1 MRKTQLFLR
10 RLLPLLL
17 TFCTMLTCCRLP
29 VDAFAFTPPFT
40 IQSES
45 GIILNLDTNTVVYE
59 KNADKQ
65 QMPAHLAQ
73 IVTALVVL
81 DLCEDLDGT
90 KITMNQNPMSYFYE
104 YSDVEDVRY
113 GNIVT
118 GDTFT
123 VREYLYAM
131 LLTSSCESA
140 ELLADYFSDG
150 NSVQFVTKMNAKAA
164 EIGCTGT
171 NFTNPTGLYDAY
183 QITTARDMMKIA
195 QYALQ
200 NKTFKEIATTESFVP
215 TSMNANHPASSSL
228 KWVHSNPM
236 MDETDHYY
244 YKGIAG
250 IKTGNLNA
258 YGRNIVTTATKG
270 DISYLIVL
278 LKAPFDDEN
287 GKLQYYHLEDAT
299 NLLNWAF
306 SNFTYVTLIED
317 DEELAEVEVD
327 SAERT
332 GYVLVRPEKDCITL
346 WCTDVDVSAIQKTIT
361 LQENVHAPVE
371 KGQQLG
377 TLELKFSGEVIAT
390 IPLVA
395 VSSVERSIVKQN
407 LNALKKF
414 PHSSVLRYSLLIA
427 CIITGIYIICCIN
440 ATYQC
445 RKKAREESSVHLI
458 PKAIRIE
465 NNTQK
470 NWKRSSEPVFY
481 HRPENTGEKQ
491 KSSTPNGTR
500 NSNTRTTT
508 SPSAKTMPKRN
519 DMQYT
524 RKK

>member
-10 RLLPLLL
+10 RFLPLFL
-17 TFCTMLTCCRLP
+17 TFCTMLSYCCLP

-73 IVTALVVL
+73 IVTALVIL

-104 YSDVEDVRY
+104 YSDIEDVRY
-113 GNIVT
+113 GDIVT

-140 ELLADYFSDG
+140 ELLADYFSNG
-150 NSVQFVTKMNAKAA
+150 NSVQFVTKMNAKAT
-164 EIGCTGT
+164 EIGCIGT

-195 QYALQ
+195 QYAMQ
-200 NKTFKEIATTESFVP
+200 NKTFIEIVTTESFVP
-215 TSMNANHPASSSL
+215 TSINTNHPTSSGL

-244 YKGIAG
+244 YKGVAG

-258 YGRNIVTTATKG
+258 YGRNIITTATKG
-270 DISYLIVL
+270 DTSYLIVL

-327 SAERT
+327 SAERN

-346 WCTDVDVSAIQKTIT
+346 WCTDVDVSAIQKTII
-361 LQENVHAPVE
+361 LQENIHAPVE

-407 LNALKKF
+407 LNALKNF
-414 PHSSVLRYSLLIA
+414 PHSSALRYSLLIA

-481 HRPENTGEKQ
+481 HRPENTSEKQ
-491 KSSTPNGTR
+491 KSGTSNGTQ
-500 NSNTRTTT
+500 TP
-508 SPSAKTMPKRN
+508 PSTKTMPKRN
-519 DMQYT
+519 DIQYT